1 MNSQYP
7 LMSGSRVFA
16 AYLGDMRFELTKML
30 RTPMFAVPTLLF
42 PLMFFVL
49 FGVVMGSARGNGQQ
63 SLYAFAS
70 FGVLGAMAPG
80 LFGFGVSL
88 AFEREQGMLLF
99 RQAVPMPP
107 GSYLLARMIMA
118 MIFVAISS
126 LALIAMGVLLAHMP
140 LTFGQCLTFLVMNVF
155 GVLPFCALGMF
166 VGTLVSGQAAPAIIN
181 LIYIPMSFLAGLFI
195 PMEVLP
201 AGLRQIAPL
210 WPTHHLLQ
218 LTRAELGLSSFG
230 SPQLHV
236 AALLGAT
243 VLFFSLAMRK
253 LSGSGIRLLGGAR
266 AGGSYPL
273 RRAFHMG
280 VFAISLGLVIAGVTA
295 GNAPHAATKT
305 AATSNDAGEPVPD
318 ASGSSAP
325 VGVAAPDKPLIAD
338 FDHADTRASYGLGF
352 SASDDKMRGGNSS
365 AAQKVV
371 EGALEVSGEVGTA
384 IQYPFAGTSFLPNGT
399 PGAAWAAQ
407 GFMDYSRK
415 HTLSFRARGDG
426 HEYMVMMMGP
436 ALDTIPAMSSFV
448 AAPEWQEV
456 HVPLKNMASIDLER
470 VKLIS
475 FGTMTPGAFRFQ
487 IDDVRLE

>member
-1 MNSQYP
+1 MNSSYQS
-7 LMSGSRVFA
+7 MSGSRLLA
-16 AYLGDMRFELTKML
+16 AYLGDIRFELTKML

-70 FGVLGAMAPG
+70 FGVLGAIAPG

-99 RQAVPMPP
+99 RQAVPMPS
-107 GSYLLARMIMA
+107 GSYLLARMVMA

-126 LALIAMGVLLAHMP
+126 MALILMGVFLAHMP
-140 LTFGQCLTFLVMNVF
+140 LSFGQCVTFLLMNVF

-195 PMEVLP
+195 PMEILP
-201 AGLRQIAPL
+201 AGLRQLAPL
-210 WPTHHLLQ
+210 WPAHHLLQ
-218 LTRAELGLSSFG
+218 LSRAELGLNTFG
-230 SPQLHV
+230 SPAVHV

-243 VLFFSLAMRK
+243 VLFFALAMRR
-253 LSGSGIRLLGGAR
+253 LSGSGVRLFGGMRAR
-266 AGGSYPL
+266 SGQPL
-273 RRAFHMG
+273 RRVVNVG
-280 VFAISLGLVIAGVTA
+280 VLAVSLGLVIMGVAG
-295 GNAPHAATKT
+295 GNAPHAATQT
-305 AATSNDAGEPVPD
+305 AATSNGTQESVPD

-325 VGVAAPDKPLIAD
+325 VGVAAPDKPVIAD
-338 FDHADTRASYGLGF
+338 FDHGDTAASYGLGF

-365 AAQKVV
+365 AAQKII

-399 PGAAWAAQ
+399 PKADWARQ
-407 GFMDYSRK
+407 GFMDYSHK
-415 HTLSFRARGDG
+415 QALSFRARGDG
-426 HEYMVMMMGP
+426 HQYMVMMMGP
-436 ALDTIPAMSSFV
+436 ALDTIPAMYNFV
-448 AAPEWQEV
+448 AGPEWQEV
-456 HVPLKNMASIDLER
+456 RVPLEDMASVDLQR

-475 FGTMTPGAFRFQ
+475 FGTMSPGAFRFQ

>member
-1 MNSQYP
+1 VNSNYSA
-7 LMSGSRVFA
+7 MSGSRVFA
-16 AYLGDMRFELTKML
+16 AYLGDIRFELTKML

-49 FGVVMGSARGNGQQ
+49 FGVVMGSARGSGQQ
-63 SLYAFAS
+63 ALYAFAS

-107 GSYLLARMIMA
+107 GSYLLARMVMA

-126 LALIAMGVLLAHMP
+126 LALILMAIFLAHMT
-140 LTFGQCLTFLVMNVF
+140 LTFSQCAAFLVMNVF

-201 AGLRQIAPL
+201 ASLRQTAPL
-210 WPTHHLLQ
+210 WPAHHLLQ
-218 LTRAELGLSSFG
+218 LSRAELGLNSVG
-230 SPQLHV
+230 SPESHV

-243 VLFFSLAMRK
+243 VLFFALAMRR
-253 LSGSGIRLLGGAR
+253 LSGSGIRLFGGKNTAS
-266 AGGSYPL
+266 ALPL
-273 RRAFHMG
+273 RRVVNMG
-280 VFAISLGLVIAGVTA
+280 VLGVSLALLIAGVMGGT
-295 GNAPHAATKT
+295 APHAAAKT
-305 AATSNDAGEPVPD
+305 AATSTDSGGSVPD

-325 VGVAAPDKPLIAD
+325 IGVAAPDKPMIAN
-338 FDHADTRASYGLGF
+338 FDDGNTKASYGLGF
-352 SASDDKMRGGNSS
+352 SASDDKMRGGNST
-365 AAQKVV
+365 AAQKVT

-399 PGAAWAAQ
+399 ANADWAKQ
-407 GFMDYSRK
+407 GFMDYSHK
-415 HTLSFRARGDG
+415 QTLSFRARGDG
-426 HEYMVMMMGP
+426 HEYMVMMLGP
-436 ALDTIPAMSSFV
+436 TLDTMPAMYNFV
-448 AAPEWQEV
+448 AGANWQQV
-456 HVPLKNMASIDLER
+456 RIPLKDMASVDLQR

-475 FGTMTPGAFRFQ
+475 FGTMAPGAFRFQ

>member
-1 MNSQYP
+1 MNSRYQ

-16 AYLGDMRFELTKML
+16 AYLGDIRFELTKML
-30 RTPMFAVPTLLF
+30 RTPMFVIPTLLF

-70 FGVLGAMAPG
+70 FGVLGAVGPG

-107 GSYLLARMIMA
+107 GSYLLARMVMA

-140 LTFGQCLTFLVMNVF
+140 LTPGQCVAFLAMNVI
-155 GVLPFCALGMF
+155 GVLPFCAMGMF
-166 VGTLVSGQAAPAIIN
+166 AGTLVSGQAAPAIIN

-195 PMEVLP
+195 PLELLP
-201 AGLRQIAPL
+201 AGLRQIAPV
-210 WPTHHLLQ
+210 WPSHHLLQ
-218 LTRAELGLSSFG
+218 LTRAELGLNSFG
-230 SPQLHV
+230 APEMHL

-243 VLFFSLAMRK
+243 ALFFSLAVRR

-266 AGGSYPL
+266 AGGGFPL
-273 RRAFHMG
+273 RRAVNMG
-280 VFAISLGLVIAGVTA
+280 GLAISLGLVIAGVTA
-295 GNAPHAATKT
+295 GNAPHPATKT
-305 AATSNDAGEPVPD
+305 AATSNDAAESVPD

-325 VGVAAPDKPLIAD
+325 VGVAAPDKPVIAD
-338 FDHADTRASYGLGF
+338 FDNGNTNARYGLGF

-365 AAQKVV
+365 AAEKLV

-384 IQYPFAGTSFLPNGT
+384 IQYPFAGASFLPNGT

-407 GFMDYSRK
+407 GFMDYSHK
-415 HTLSFRARGDG
+415 QTLSFRVRGDG
-426 HEYMVMMMGP
+426 REYKVMMMGP
-436 ALDTIPAMSSFV
+436 ALDTIPAMYNFV
-448 AAPEWQEV
+448 AGPEWQAV
-456 HVPLKNMASIDLER
+456 HVPLENMASIDLQR

-475 FGTMTPGAFRFQ
+475 FGTMEPGPFRFQ

>member
-1 MNSQYP
+1 
-7 LMSGSRVFA
+7 
-16 AYLGDMRFELTKML
+16 
-30 RTPMFAVPTLLF
+30 
-42 PLMFFVL
+42 MFFVL

-99 RQAVPMPP
+99 RQAVPMPS
-107 GSYLLARMIMA
+107 GSYLLARMVMA

-126 LALIAMGVLLAHMP
+126 LALTAMGILLAHMP
-140 LTFGQCLTFLVMNVF
+140 LTAGQCVAFFFMNVL

-195 PMEVLP
+195 PLEILP

-218 LTRAELGLSSFG
+218 LTRAELGLTSFG
-230 SPQLHV
+230 SPAVHV

-243 VLFFSLAMRK
+243 VLFFSLAVRR
-253 LSGSGIRLLGGAR
+253 LSGSGIRLFGSH
-266 AGGSYPL
+266 AGTGQPV
-273 RRAFHMG
+273 RRVANVGVLAASLALVIMG
-280 VFAISLGLVIAGVTA
+280 VVGS
-295 GNAPHAATKT
+295 NAPHAATKT
-305 AATSNDAGEPVPD
+305 AATSNGTEESVPD

-325 VGVAAPDKPLIAD
+325 VGVAAPDKPVIAD
-338 FDHADTRASYGLGF
+338 FDHGNATASYGIGF
-352 SASDDKMRGGNSS
+352 TASDDKMRGGNSS
-365 AAQKVV
+365 AAQKIT

-399 PGAAWAAQ
+399 PNAEWSRQ
-407 GFMDYSRK
+407 GFMDYSHK
-415 HTLSFRARGDG
+415 QTLSFRARGDG
-426 HEYMVMMMGP
+426 HGYMVMMMGP
-436 ALDTIPAMSSFV
+436 ALDTIPAMYNFV
-448 AAPEWQEV
+448 AGPEWQEV
-456 HVPLKNMASIDLER
+456 HVPLKDMASIDLQR

-475 FGTMTPGAFRFQ
+475 FGTMSPGAFRFQ

>member
-1 MNSQYP
+1 MNPKYE
-7 LMSGSRVFA
+7 LMSSSRVFA
-16 AYLGDMRFELTKML
+16 AYVGDIRFELIKMM
-30 RTPMFAVPTLLF
+30 RIPMFAVPTLLF

-99 RQAVPMPP
+99 RQAVPMPA
-107 GSYLLARMIMA
+107 GSYLLARMAMA

-126 LALIAMGVLLAHMP
+126 ISLIALGILLAHIP
-140 LTFGQCLTFLVMNVF
+140 FTFGQCVAFLVINLF

-201 AGLRQIAPL
+201 ASLRQIAPL

-218 LTRAELGLSSFG
+218 LIRAELGLNSVG
-230 SPQLHV
+230 SPELHV

-243 VLFFSLAMRK
+243 ILFFALSVRK
-253 LSGSGIRLLGGAR
+253 LSGSGIRLLGSAR
-266 AGGSYPL
+266 NGSAPPL
-273 RRAFHMG
+273 RRAVNMG
-280 VFAISLGLVIAGVTA
+280 VLGVSLALLIAGIT
-295 GNAPHAATKT
+295 GSNAPHAATKT
-305 AATSNDAGEPVPD
+305 AATSNGAGESAPD

-325 VGVAAPDKPLIAD
+325 VGVAAPDRPVIAD
-338 FDHADTRASYGLGF
+338 FDNGQDQAGYGLGF

-399 PGAAWAAQ
+399 PGADWAKQ
-407 GFMDYSRK
+407 GFMDYSHRQ
-415 HTLSFRARGDG
+415 TLSFRARGDG
-426 HEYMVMMMGP
+426 HQYMVMMMGP
-436 ALDTIPAMSSFV
+436 ALDAIPAMYNFV
-448 AAPEWQEV
+448 AGSEWQEV
-456 HVPLKNMASIDLER
+456 HVPLANMAGIDLQR

-475 FGTMTPGAFRFQ
+475 FGTMAPGAFRFQ
-487 IDDVRLE
+487 IDDVRVE